1 MNEVLKLAGNA
12 DNGKKLFIQN
22 CASCHKADNSKAQI
36 GPELAG
42 ITKKL
47 APPELLRAIIEPD
60 AAIVFGYE
68 PIQVKD
74 RSGSTTF
81 GFLISE
87 NEQSLVLRE
96 LSGERVSINK
106 KDISERVKQAHSLMP
121 SAAMMKLSEQDL
133 ADIVSFLKMINSH

>member
-1 MNEVLKLAGNA
+1 MKFFKPGPGTTSIDVNEVLKLAGNA

-121 SAAMMKLSEQDL
+121 SAAMM
-133 ADIVSFLKMINSH
+133 